1 MAGMDYISCAEC
13 GKRLIFDGDLAIRTY
28 LEDETLTCGHCVKK
42 LKKRIEKLEKI
53 KRWRK

>member
-13 GKRLIFDGDLAIRTY
+13 GKRLIFDGDLVIRAH
-28 LEDETLTCGHCVKK
+28 LEDEITCGHCVKK
-42 LKKRIEKLEKI
+42 LKRKIEKLEKI